1 MKIRVESIVKADI
14 DATWNAWNSPA
25 DINQWNAASDDWHTT
40 NSDVDLTVGGKFCY
54 RMEAKDGSM
63 GFDFDGTYTKIIE
76 NKLIEYELDDGRFV
90 LITFEQVADGVKV
103 IETFDVED
111 EHTAEQQRQGW
122 QSILNRFKKH
132 VEANV

>member
-76 NKLIEYELDDGRFV
+76 NKLIEYELEDGRSV

-103 IETFDVED
+103 IETFEVED

-132 VEANV
+132 VEAKV

>member
-76 NKLIEYELDDGRFV
+76 NKLIEYELEDGRSV

-132 VEANV
+132 VEAKV